1 MRIIILTLS
10 LFFTGCST
18 LGFGDFNSGSDLK
31 NNQSSD
37 SSGKVPVTFTYQP
50 LTGGKHQVYIAGDF
64 NNWSEN
70 ATVMNEDDGI
80 YSVTLF
86 LKNGKYSYKFIV
98 DGKWISD
105 DNAKDFVEDGYGGQN
120 SIVFVG
126 NKNDIDALR
135 KVNFI
140 YEPSKVVKEVYLV
153 GSMNDWNIKANK
165 MVETSKG
172 VYEISLLLKPG
183 EYEYKFNE
191 DGMFYVTDQN
201 AKDFADDGFGGK
213 NSVLVVDDSFDKVII
228 KNFEK
233 PKGFIAR
240 KLSSSIHDPVDRLA
254 NIIEE
259 KSMWQKFG
267 L

>member
-1 MRIIILTLS
+1 
-10 LFFTGCST
+10 
-18 LGFGDFNSGSDLK
+18 
-31 NNQSSD
+31 
-37 SSGKVPVTFTYQP
+37 
-50 LTGGKHQVYIAGDF
+50 
-64 NNWSEN
+64 
-70 ATVMNEDDGI
+70 
-80 YSVTLF
+80 
-86 LKNGKYSYKFIV
+86 
-98 DGKWISD
+98 
-105 DNAKDFVEDGYGGQN
+105 
-120 SIVFVG
+120 
-126 NKNDIDALR
+126 
-135 KVNFI
+135 
-140 YEPSKVVKEVYLV
+140 
-153 GSMNDWNIKANK
+153 MNDWNIKANK

-191 DGMFYVTDQN
+191 AGMFYVTDQN

-240 KLSSSIHDPVDRLA
+240 KLSSSIQDPVDRLA